1 MGFYDRHILPPML
14 NACMGMKQLRE
25 EREKIVPKASGDVVE
40 IGIGSGLNLPHY
52 GPDVESVTGV
62 DPSIELQKRARE
74 RASQAVFPV
83 YFKSI
88 SGESL
93 PLDDES
99 FDCAVITW
107 TLCTIPD
114 PGKALAEVRRV
125 LKPGG
130 KLFFIEHGHSPDE
143 SVARW
148 QERINGFWPKIA
160 GGCNV
165 NRHMDTLI
173 ADGGFT
179 FEEMETGYI
188 KGPRPMSYMY
198 RGVAQRG

>member
-148 QERINGFWPKIA
+148 QERINGFWPKIT

-173 ADGGFT
+173 AGGGFT